1 MHQEGTLTYR
11 IQVSVSMIT
20 AITAI
25 LFCTVS
31 SATEAQRRV
40 AGQAQPTQRIEAAL
54 NVGGEAYT
62 SSEPGKCTHAPTA
75 SIHQVVSELWSV
87 QQSSDGRSL
96 SLSFWR
102 PEDGSPDIVTLSV
115 TNGNTSHQIDTV
127 HAAGATRGSGK
138 VTLEKSGNGGTFTVD
153 AKAASGVA
161 VTGTIKCDS
170 FAPHVAEGGL

>member
-1 MHQEGTLTYR
+1 VHQEGTLTYR
-11 IQVSVSMIT
+11 IQASVSVIS
-20 AITAI
+20 AI
-25 LFCTVS
+25 LFCTMS

-54 NVGGEAYT
+54 KLGGEAYT

-75 SIHQVVSELWSV
+75 SIYQVVSELWSV

-102 PEDGSPDIVTLSV
+102 PKDGSADMVTFSV
-115 TNGNTSHQIDTV
+115 TSGNTSHQINTV
-127 HAAGATRGSGK
+127 RGAGTTSGSGK
-138 VTLEKSGNGGTFTVD
+138 VTLEKSGNGGTFPVD
-153 AKAASGVA
+153 ARAASGVA
-161 VTGTIKCDS
+161 VIGTIKCDS

>member
-1 MHQEGTLTYR
+1 MTYR
-11 IQVSVSMIT
+11 MQVSVSVIG
-20 AITAI
+20 AL
-25 LFCTVS
+25 LFCPVNN
-31 SATEAQRRV
+31 ATEAQRRV
-40 AGQAQPTQRIEAAL
+40 AGQTEPTQRIEAAL
-54 NVGGEAYT
+54 KVGGEAYT

-75 SIHQVVSELWSV
+75 SIYQVVSELWSV

-96 SLSFWR
+96 ALSFWR
-102 PEDGSPDIVTLSV
+102 PKDGSADMVTLSV
-115 TNGNTSHQIDTV
+115 TSGNTSHQINTV
-127 HAAGATRGSGK
+127 RGAGASSGSGK